1 MSEIR
6 KEKVFAYNWVGE
18 ALYFVIFRE
27 EGNVLSA
34 VRTDGRLEEEVRLP
48 RVYDNVYDM
57 IAVLENGKTRVAVG
71 VGERGLFAMYFDLR
85 DGSMSCE
92 SFGSEELWMFRRQ
105 RMAGWGS
112 KASEIGTER

>member
-71 VGERGLFAMYFDLR
+71 VGKGDCSPCTLTCGMAACPVNPSGAKSYAMPAF
-85 DGSMSCE
+85 
-92 SFGSEELWMFRRQ
+92 FGQKVFS
-105 RMAGWGS
+105 
-112 KASEIGTER
+112 I